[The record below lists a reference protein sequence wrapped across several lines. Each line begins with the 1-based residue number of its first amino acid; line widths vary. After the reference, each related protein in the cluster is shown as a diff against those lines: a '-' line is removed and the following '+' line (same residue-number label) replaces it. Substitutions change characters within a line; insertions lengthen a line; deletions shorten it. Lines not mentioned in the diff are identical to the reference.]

1 LHKHNEKSSGKL
13 TSIAD
18 HVSKESSRLFV
29 LCTIVQLFSVS
40 VLLSYLSYKEA
51 ENRAGVLAR
60 GSASSLGLLMSAGDL
75 FQIKNLLK
83 SFTTHE
89 TVSVHLID
97 EYGKVLSSASQDK
110 TELPPFKGRFQIKDW
125 QIFLWVKHPIVFN
138 SIHYGDLVFL
148 NKIQVQRWLIISII
162 LLVFNTIFFLWQ
174 NSALKKLSLRIGKAV
189 NEVVKIFDSDPNV
202 SLDNNHRERTT
213 FYEIEQLADNVL
225 DAMDRIKMAYSLEKE
240 AAIGRI
246 TAHLSHDMRAPLST
260 IERLM
265 IAPDYEVS
273 RMKIAVSDSLNRL
286 YSMIEALRHTES
298 ETLIHRVESKLDFD
312 FGKESLIHKA
322 LSKGIEL
329 EINKENFDV
338 VLIDA
343 PKLERAWINVASNAI
358 EAAKTFVRVEAS
370 TRSDSLIIRV
380 IDDGSGIPDEFLPKL
395 FQRGATHGKTDGTGL
410 GLAYVRQIMRGH
422 GGDVTYRRENDL
434 TIFECRLP
442 NAVLQ
447 ERDQLVKKTACSEI
461 ELQQK
466 CTKRVAICLEPISLS
481 LSVLSRINSYESND
495 FAFSKERE
503 GAHIVVSNIDEIMFA
518 VLEGEEQ
525 EFIHVSQLWG
535 DENVIVDRLVRK
547 FNLS

>member
-535 DENVIVDRLVRK
+535 DENVIVDLLVRK

>member
-1 LHKHNEKSSGKL
+1 MHKHNEKSSGKL